1 MKTVTT
7 VGTPT
12 VDRAAIDPGR
22 KTSRGETL
30 G

>member
-12 VDRAAIDPGR
+12 VERTAIAAGR
-22 KTSRGETL
+22 TISRGETL

>member
-7 VGTPT
+7 VRTPIAEGT
-12 VDRAAIDPGR
+12 AIDPGR
-22 KTSRGETL
+22 TPSRGETL